1 MTFLEVPFR
10 EKDQAK
16 ALGARW
22 DAVSKRWYVP
32 EALQG
37 ELDSFQKWLPQSQ
50 NLLND
55 NLETPSLSL
64 GLDSVGFIEPSN
76 NEEQKGTKL
85 SVVLNKVQA
94 TLRHG
99 FPGGVWIVA
108 EIANINTRRGHIYL
122 ELTETNDNGQVIANC
137 RAMIWQSQASRLLQ
151 RFAAETGSELSIG
164 QKVLILAEVSF
175 HEQYGFSFT
184 IQDLD
189 PSYTLG
195 ELEQKLANIRQ
206 NLIKKGVYQLNK
218 SYQLPTDYFRL
229 AVIAP
234 PEAAGLGDFRA
245 DADQL
250 QLNKLCEFKYFY
262 SSFQGEKVE
271 NEMLAAITAVRS
283 LHHTKPFDALVI
295 IRGGGAKLDLNMLNI
310 ESLAETLCSIELP
323 VFSGIG
329 HERDNTILDEI
340 AHTRF
345 DTPSK
350 VIGFIKNQ
358 IIQQAQNAQNNWVN
372 IEQSSRIQV
381 QRLEHQINK
390 LNHEIT
396 QNSLSCVYR
405 WQKSVEPI
413 NFEIRRL
420 SENKINR
427 VANNI
432 ESLYQ
437 TISSEVRRNLNL
449 VESEIGQ
456 LKETVAQEAKRT
468 VATQKQQI
476 IQSIAFILSSGP
488 KSQLNRGFS
497 MVKDADGK
505 PITTAK
511 QALEH
516 NEIELE
522 FSDGSIQVEVI
533 ENQKVKS
540 E

>member
-32 EALQG
+32 EALQD
-37 ELDSFQKWLPQSQ
+37 ELDSFQKWLPQSPS
-50 NLLND
+50 LLND
-55 NLETPSLSL
+55 NIETPSLSL
-64 GLDSVGFIEPSN
+64 GLDSVGFIEPDN
-76 NEEQKGTKL
+76 NEQQKGVKL
-85 SVVLNKVQA
+85 SVVLSKVQA
-94 TLRHG
+94 TLRQG

-108 EIANINTRRGHIYL
+108 EIANINTRRGHVYL

-151 RFAAETGSELSIG
+151 RFATETGSELSIG

-195 ELEQKLANIRQ
+195 ELEQKLAKIRQ

-271 NEMLAAITAVRS
+271 SEMLAAITAVRS
-283 LHHTKPFDALVI
+283 LHQTNPFDALVI

-323 VFSGIG
+323 IFSGIG

-358 IIQQAQNAQNNWVN
+358 IIQQAQNAQSNWVN

-381 QRLEHQINK
+381 QRLEHKINK

-427 VANNI
+427 VLNNI

-449 VESEIGQ
+449 VESEIGKF
-456 LKETVAQEAKRT
+456 KETVAQEAKRT

-497 MVKDADGK
+497 IVKDATGK

-516 NEIELE
+516 TEIELE
-522 FSDGSIQVEVI
+522 FSDGTIQAEVSK
-533 ENQKVKS
+533 NQKVKS
-540 E
+540 

>member
-37 ELDSFQKWLPQSQ
+37 ELDSFQKWLPQTP
-50 NLLND
+50 NLVND
-55 NLETPSLSL
+55 NTETPSLTL
-64 GLDSVGFIEPSN
+64 GLDTVGFIEPSN
-76 NEEQKGTKL
+76 GEQQKGAKL
-85 SVVLNKVQA
+85 SVVLSKVQA
-94 TLRHG
+94 ALRQG
-99 FPGGVWIVA
+99 FPGGVWIIA
-108 EIANINTRRGHIYL
+108 EIANINSRRGHIYL
-122 ELTETNDNGQVIANC
+122 ELTETNDGGQVIAIC
-137 RAMIWQSQASRLLQ
+137 RAMIWQSQANRLLQ
-151 RFAAETGSELSIG
+151 RFATETGSELSIG

-184 IQDLD
+184 VQDLD
-189 PSYTLG
+189 PNYTLG
-195 ELEQKLANIRQ
+195 ELEQKLAKIRQ

-271 NEMLAAITAVRS
+271 SEMLAAITAVRS
-283 LHHTKPFDALVI
+283 LHQTNPFDALVI

-358 IIQQAQNAQNNWVN
+358 IIQQAQNAQSNWVN

-381 QRLEHQINK
+381 QRLEHRINK

-405 WQKSVEPI
+405 WQKSLEPI

-427 VANNI
+427 VSNNI
-432 ESLYQ
+432 ESFYQ
-437 TISSEVRRNLNL
+437 TISSEVRRNLSV

-456 LKETVAQEAKRT
+456 LKETVVQEAKRT

-497 MVKDADGK
+497 IVKDTSGK
-505 PITTAK
+505 PIATAK
-511 QALEH
+511 EALKH
-516 NEIELE
+516 TEIELE
-522 FSDGSIQVEVI
+522 FSDGIVKAEVSK
-533 ENQKVKS
+533 NQSVKS
-540 E
+540 